1 MKQDENIEH
10 EGKLFEKIQFQDEV
24 VSGRTFNECTFK
36 NCQLNGLSFVDCHF
50 ADCIFEDCDLSLLK
64 VKGSFFTRLQVT
76 RCKAIGIHWFDTGKP
91 FTVQF
96 LDSNIS
102 YSSFF
107 GKPLKKTKFKNC
119 VAKEVDFSECILTEA
134 DFSGTDLEGARFS
147 NTDLSLANFKEARN
161 YFIDVQFNKVKK
173 AKFSLPEALRLLD
186 GFDIVVE

>member
-1 MKQDENIEH
+1 MKEDETIEH
-10 EGKLFEKIQFQDEV
+10 EGKLFEKIQWQEKE
-24 VSGRTFNECTFK
+24 VSGRKFIDCTFR
-36 NCQLNGLSFVDCHF
+36 NCQLNGLIFSDCHF
-50 ADCIFEDCDLSLLK
+50 TDCKFEDCDLSLIK
-64 VKGSFFTRLQVT
+64 VKGSFFSHLQIT

-91 FTVQF
+91 FSIGFT
-96 LDSNIS
+96 DSNIS

-134 DFSGTDLEGARFS
+134 DFSGTDLEGTRFS

-186 GFDIVVE
+186 SFDIIIE

>member
-1 MKQDENIEH
+1 MKGDDTIEH

-36 NCQLNGLSFVDCHF
+36 NCHLNGLNFVGCHF
-50 ADCIFEDCDLSLLK
+50 IDCVFEDCDLSLLK
-64 VKGSFFTRLQVT
+64 VKGSFFTRLQII
-76 RCKAIGIHWFDTGKP
+76 RSKAIGIHWFDTGKP
-91 FTVQF
+91 FTIQF

-161 YFIDVQFNKVKK
+161 YFIDVNFNKVKK

-186 GFDIVVE
+186 SFDIEVE